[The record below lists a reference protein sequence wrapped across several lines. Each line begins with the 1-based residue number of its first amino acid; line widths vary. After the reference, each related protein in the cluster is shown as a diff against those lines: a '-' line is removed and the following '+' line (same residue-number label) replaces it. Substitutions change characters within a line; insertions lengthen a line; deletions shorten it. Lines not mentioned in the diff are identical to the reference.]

1 MLDARG
7 QPVAGV
13 AVILC
18 EQGDRVP
25 RDAGPLR
32 PFVTEGTQGGDG
44 EILFSMTEADGRFAF
59 AKVPVRSYRL
69 VAQSWRKKASIR
81 SLMDVNGEEIELHGV
96 ANDVRVTANTTS
108 DVILRPLGTGTL
120 RMDQKVPND
129 ETFLILSTAPTGAD
143 PVLGFIGWTPSF
155 FQQVIGG
162 NRMPGGRTVVHGLPE
177 GTVHVAMF
185 AADDVPG
192 FLDAKVQIKA
202 QQTTVLPF
210 TPFVARCVRRPT

>member
-1 MLDARG
+1 
-7 QPVAGV
+7 
-13 AVILC
+13 
-18 EQGDRVP
+18 
-25 RDAGPLR
+25 
-32 PFVTEGTQGGDG
+32 
-44 EILFSMTEADGRFAF
+44 
-59 AKVPVRSYRL
+59 
-69 VAQSWRKKASIR
+69 
-81 SLMDVNGEEIELHGV
+81 
-96 ANDVRVTANTTS
+96 
-108 DVILRPLGTGTL
+108 
-120 RMDQKVPND
+120 MDQKVPND

-177 GTVHVAMF
+177 GTVYVAMF

-210 TPFVARCVRRPT
+210 TPFVARWSDGRHDPPPELVPLFEEVKAMQGPEWAAWTAKAFSQAGIQTNSTDGRPPLGRPSGCRGCASQRAKGHRGSDVGGFRLRPVAGLGAAAR